1 MVLQWKT
8 GNGFVLHCTYHLLIK
23 NIRSVDLPIWQ
34 NYFDWRLELDCWK
47 LHEHFWARMF
57 VQDVLWTSYV
67 RSNYVLCLRGNKKE
81 LFKKNNSFEVG
92 ISDHHSF
99 AVTAL
104 KSQLLKRNAKT
115 KLYGDY
121 SSSSLDIVKEDL
133 ENSSKI
139 NFITE

>member
-1 MVLQWKT
+1 
-8 GNGFVLHCTYHLLIK
+8 
-23 NIRSVDLPIWQ
+23 
-34 NYFDWRLELDCWK
+34 
-47 LHEHFWARMF
+47 MF

-81 LFKKNNSFEVG
+81 LFKKNNFFEVG
-92 ISDHHSF
+92 ISDHHSS

-115 KLYGDY
+115 KLNGDY

-133 ENSSKI
+133 ENSSKN
-139 NFITE
+139 NFIRE